1 MTALR
6 RRMVEDMQL
15 RGLSEKTQECYV
27 GAVKSLAKHYGR
39 SPDGLTEEEIRQYF
53 LYLAK
58 ERQVAESTFRVHL
71 YGVRFLYERT
81 LRREWPALGLIRP
94 KKRKKLP
101 VVLSQEEVRRLL
113 GRVRRR
119 AARMALT
126 MIYSCGLRLSE
137 GAHLQTKDIDGE
149 RMLVHVRNGKGGKDR
164 YVPLPQRSLEVLRAY
179 WIVSRPRPWLF
190 PGREGRSF
198 LSPCVLQKS
207 FKAAVRESGMAKDAS
222 VHTLRHSYATHLLE
236 AGVDLRTIQQILG
249 HHSPRT
255 TAVYTHLTRKTIE
268 AVHGALDHLM
278 ADL

>member
-1 MTALR
+1 M
-6 RRMVEDMQL
+6 MQDMQL

-27 GAVKSLAKHYGR
+27 GAVRSLAKHYRR
-39 SPDGLTEEEIRQYF
+39 SPDRLTEEEIRQYF
-53 LYLAK
+53 LYLANDK
-58 ERQVAESTFRVHL
+58 QVAESTLRVHL

-81 LRREWPALGLIRP
+81 LQREWPALRLVRA

-101 VVLSQEEVRRLL
+101 VVLSREEVRGVL
-113 GRVRRR
+113 GRVRSR
-119 AARMALT
+119 AARVALT

-137 GAHLQTKDIDGE
+137 GAHLQTRDIDSE

-198 LSPCVLQKS
+198 LSPSVLQKN

-236 AGVDLRTIQQILG
+236 SGVDLRTIQQILG
-249 HHSPRT
+249 HHSPKT

-278 ADL
+278 AGL

>member
-1 MTALR
+1 
-6 RRMVEDMQL
+6 MVEDMQL

-27 GAVKSLAKHYGR
+27 GAVKRLAKHYGR

-101 VVLSQEEVRRLL
+101 VVLSQEEVRGVL
-113 GRVRRR
+113 GRIRNR
-119 AARMALT
+119 AARVALT

-137 GAHLQTKDIDGE
+137 GVHLQTRDIDGG

-164 YVPLPQRSLEVLRAY
+164 YVPLPQRSLELLRAY

-190 PGREGRSF
+190 ASREGRSF
-198 LSPCVLQKS
+198 LSPSVLQKS

-255 TAVYTHLTRKTIE
+255 TAVYTHLTQRTIE
-268 AVHGALDHLM
+268 VVHGALDRLM